1 MQTTEELENLFNELA
16 TEGICNEAQWIA
28 FIKKHG
34 EMLLE
39 KGIKV
44 PPQTEE
50 YSKAFYE
57 NVNKWSQGTDGLSVG
72 DFWKYSQL
80 KEIIIS
86 EIMAGIITNQEKS
99 QGIR

>member
-44 PPQTEE
+44 PP
-50 YSKAFYE
+50 
-57 NVNKWSQGTDGLSVG
+57 
-72 DFWKYSQL
+72 
-80 KEIIIS
+80 
-86 EIMAGIITNQEKS
+86 
-99 QGIR
+99 